1 MLELPVRR
9 KNVLYILNGRVLV
22 MSKEVADDQPINE
35 VGNIGLLTAH
45 RLNYLQYT
53 EGHII
58 ALASFQYGEETSFGM
73 AFSNAANHFRKLSVA
88 CYRYPLTTEG
98 VKEVGCKSGDKN
110 HKFGLVLI
118 GYRYDDFLK
127 SFNISCISGA

>member
-88 CYRYPLTTEG
+88 CCRYLLTTEG
-98 VKEVGCKSGDKN
+98 LDANPAIRTTSSGW
-110 HKFGLVLI
+110 
-118 GYRYDDFLK
+118 Y
-127 SFNISCISGA
+127 